1 MTTIYVDHKG
11 DAFRKA
17 VRDLLDLGR
26 DAGYT
31 WVRIEYE
38 HPNAGLRASSS
49 WGAPRPPHMEGGGK

>member
-38 HPNAGLRASSS
+38 HRLLALRPADL
-49 WGAPRPPHMEGGGK
+49 